1 MAAYFTEQ
9 LAEARK
15 LSADLESLDA
25 QVGEYLIAVEALEA
39 VDDARNALNDILWD
53 DRYPLLDDGAAGL
66 AGRHQL
72 AVSRATGALR
82 YDDWRVRSSLT
93 RRLDLIDRL
102 QEDIENYGEQIVV
115 QQLHHRLEALL
126 DIAREKT
133 DAAMAE
139 LRLMAPSEQ

>member
-25 QVGEYLIAVEALEA
+25 QVGEHLIAVEALEA

-53 DRYPLLDDGAAGL
+53 DRYHLLDDGAAGL
-66 AGRHQL
+66 AGRQQR

-102 QEDIENYGEQIVV
+102 QEDIDNYGEQTVV
-115 QQLHHRLEALL
+115 QQLHHRLETLM

-133 DAAMAE
+133 DLAMAQ
-139 LRLMAPSEQ
+139 LRLVAPSEQ